1 MQIGTVKFCISNVA
15 FCIRVIREMDI
26 SVDVWL
32 RGDNHATTYVINP
45 VLGDPR
51 SWTES
56 DVSAVLVGMLR
67 ALERARNPEA
77 PADRPVALRGFSWIV
92 NRFDEGGVVIAL
104 ELSIGAIVAGP
115 FDIAERDLS
124 AMIENVMTA
133 EAKATRDAEAAVS
146 ARSSAAPKRTDA
158 RRTRTETVH

>member
-1 MQIGTVKFCISNVA
+1 
-15 FCIRVIREMDI
+15 MDI

-32 RGDNHATTYVINP
+32 RGENHATTYVINP
-45 VLGDPR
+45 VRRDPR

-67 ALERARNPEA
+67 ALERASNPEA
-77 PADRPVALRGFSWIV
+77 SADRPVALRGFSWIV
-92 NRFDEGGVVIAL
+92 NPFDEGGVVIAL

-124 AMIENVMTA
+124 AMIQNVMAA
-133 EAKATRDAEAAVS
+133 EARTTRDAEAAS
-146 ARSSAAPKRTDA
+146 AHGATAPKRTDA